1 MKSALNT
8 VLWLVLSFS
17 VFLVCGAGCT
27 DSGQWSIGTKIGTL
41 GVGGELTKRI
51 ATDINTRIG
60 FNMLDYSFDE
70 DIAGIEYDFD
80 LNLRSYSALVD
91 WHIFDNPFRIT
102 GGILSM
108 DNELELDTLSDQNV
122 TVGNNTYTPAEAGR
136 LSGKVDIKGIAPYIG
151 IGWGNLIG
159 RGRRWG
165 FYTDLGVAF
174 ADSPDVV
181 LRANGTMAADPAF
194 QADLAREAKDIQE
207 DLEDLKVY
215 PVISV
220 GLFFRF

>member
-8 VLWLVLSFS
+8 LLWFVSLLPVL
-17 VFLVCGAGCT
+17 LVCIAGCA

-41 GVGGELTKRI
+41 GVGGELTRRI

-70 DIAGIEYDFD
+70 DIAGIEYDFEMG
-80 LNLRSYSALVD
+80 LRSYSAMVD
-91 WHIFDNPFRIT
+91 WHIFDNPFRVT
-102 GGILSM
+102 GGFLSM
-108 DNELELDTLSDQNV
+108 DNEFKLDTLPDQNL
-122 TVGNNTYTPAEAGR
+122 TIGNNTYTPAQVGR
-136 LSGKVDIKGIAPYIG
+136 LSGKADIKGMAPYIG

-174 ADSPDVV
+174 VESPDVV
-181 LRANGTMAADPAF
+181 LRANGTMAADPGF
-194 QADLAREAKDIQE
+194 QADLAKEARDIQDDLD
-207 DLEDLKVY
+207 DLEVY
-215 PVISV
+215 PVLSV